1 MELFVKK
8 GYMWNS
14 NTCDCQC
21 DKTCEIGEYL
31 DINSCTSK
39 QFVFDKSVP
48 TCKYELV
55 NTSRTR
61 LVNALDKKLTHKR
74 DHCLLQ

>member
-21 DKTCEIGEYL
+21 DKACEIGEYL

-39 QFVFDKSVP
+39 
-48 TCKYELV
+48 
-55 NTSRTR
+55 
-61 LVNALDKKLTHKR
+61 
-74 DHCLLQ
+74 